1 MARVARIAGTA
12 SDSEVAAELGA
23 SPQSLY
29 AWKLRGTVP
38 FERVCQFAL
47 RRNVSLDW
55 LLLGK
60 GKPGA
65 IGGPINNDL
74 FSLVFNQLHAAL
86 DQMAL
91 DNFPWPHFV
100 ANVAAIYNE
109 ALLREVE
116 GASASALVT
125 ALVCRR
131 VGDLAGAMASTMKSR
146 RL

>member
-1 MARVARIAGTA
+1 
-12 SDSEVAAELGA
+12 
-23 SPQSLY
+23 
-29 AWKLRGTVP
+29 
-38 FERVCQFAL
+38 
-47 RRNVSLDW
+47 VSLDW

-131 VGDLAGAMASTMKSR
+131 VGDLAGAMASTMKSNRSKDAAEIERLQRMERDYEAQAKAAWPLNPRSAR
-146 RL
+146 RR